1 MKTTPLH
8 EKHIEL
14 GAKMVNFND
23 WDMPIQYTSIIEEH
37 MAVRKKAGMFDVSHM
52 GDLIV
57 SGNDAAEFINK
68 VQTANIKKLSVGRM
82 KYTHLLND
90 EGKIIDDLIIGKLI
104 EKEFLWVV
112 NAGTTDIVLNW
123 LNKHVEGD
131 VKIKNASDEYG
142 CIAIQGPLAQN
153 TLQKLTDYDLSQ
165 IKFFGFDHV
174 ELGEKCIVSRTGY
187 TGEDGFEIISKPETT
202 VDLWD
207 ELLDAG
213 KEYGIKPAGLGARD
227 TLRLE
232 KGYLLSGQDFHNNRT
247 PLEASAEWV
256 VHWDHEFIGK
266 NILVEQKKRGDYDRF
281 VGMELLERGI
291 PRTGH
296 QISKNGKKI
305 GTVTSGTM
313 SPVLKKGI
321 ALGYVSYKYNEIG
334 MDLTINI
341 RDEEVKGKIV
351 KVPFL

>member
-1 MKTTPLH
+1 MRFTSLH

-14 GAKMVNFND
+14 AAKMVNFNG

-37 MAVRKKAGMFDVSHM
+37 LAIRKKVGMFDVSHM
-52 GDLIV
+52 GDLII

-68 VQTANIKKLSVGRM
+68 VQTADITKLSVGRT

-90 EGKIIDDLIIGKLI
+90 EGKIIDDLIIGKLN
-104 EKEFLWVV
+104 ESEFLWIV
-112 NAGTTDIVLNW
+112 NAGTTDIVYNW
-123 LNKHVEGD
+123 LDKHTQGS

-142 CIAIQGPLAQN
+142 CIAVQGPLAQK

-165 IKFFGFDHV
+165 IKFFGFDYAD
-174 ELGEKCIVSRTGY
+174 LGEKCIVSRTGY
-187 TGEDGFEIISKPETT
+187 TGEDGFEIISKPDMI

-207 ELLDAG
+207 ELLDVG

-281 VGMELLERGI
+281 VGIELLERGI

-296 QISKNGKKI
+296 HILKSDKKI
-305 GTVTSGTM
+305 GIVTSGTM
-313 SPVLKKGI
+313 SPILKKGI
-321 ALGYVSYKYNEIG
+321 ALGYVSHEHKEIG
-334 MDLTINI
+334 TEVTINI
-341 RDEEVKGKIV
+341 RDENVKGKIV